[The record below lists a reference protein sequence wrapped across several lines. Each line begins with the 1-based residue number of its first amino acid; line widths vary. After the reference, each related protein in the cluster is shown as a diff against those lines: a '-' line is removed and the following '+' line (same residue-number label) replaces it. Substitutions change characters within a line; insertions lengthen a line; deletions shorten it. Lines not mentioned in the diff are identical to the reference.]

1 MKKNNEKAIR
11 DRKIIKAIDK
21 NKEKAIQFID
31 DDEKVEETLQDFE
44 KRLKLIPKIGGRASD
59 VAVML
64 SMVRAYVK
72 KQYRQVPKTSIL
84 LAIATG
90 IYVVNPFDVMPD
102 VLPFV
107 GYVDDAAAIGML
119 LQSIH
124 MDLGKYKEW
133 QKENGKC

>member
-31 DDEKVEETLQDFE
+31 DDVKVEETLQDFE

-72 KQYRQVPKTSIL
+72 KQYREVPKTSIL

-124 MDLGKYKEW
+124 MDIDKYRKW
-133 QKENGKC
+133 QKENGKR